1 MNDMN
6 REEAKKL
13 LPIIQA
19 YIEGKKIQ
27 VKLKT
32 NGEALT
38 ENWVDVTNPDWDKA
52 RCYRIKP
59 EPTFRP
65 FRNTEE
71 CWEEMQKHQPFGWL
85 MHKGHRYQITS
96 MTDNAGVFCEDGC
109 DNLTFIGY
117 LHDGFTFADGT
128 PFGIKE

>member
-1 MNDMN
+1 MN

-38 ENWVDVTNPDWDKA
+38 ENWVDVTNPYWDKA

-71 CWEEMQKHQPFGWL
+71 CWEEMQKHQPFG
-85 MHKGHRYQITS
+85 
-96 MTDNAGVFCEDGC
+96 
-109 DNLTFIGY
+109 
-117 LHDGFTFADGT
+117 
-128 PFGIKE
+128 IKE

>member
-27 VKLKT
+27 SKS
-32 NGEALT
+32 LT
-38 ENWVDVTNPDWDKA
+38 ENWVDVTNPDWDMA

-59 EPTFRP
+59 ESEYRP
-65 FRNTEE
+65 FKNIEE
-71 CWEEMQKHQPFGWL
+71 CWTEMQKHQPFG
-85 MHKGHRYQITS
+85 
-96 MTDNAGVFCEDGC
+96 
-109 DNLTFIGY
+109 
-117 LHDGFTFADGT
+117 
-128 PFGIKE
+128 

>member
-19 YIEGKKIQ
+19 YVEGKKIQ
-27 VKLKT
+27 SKT
-32 NGEALT
+32 LT
-38 ENWVDVTNPDWDKA
+38 ENWVDVTNPDWDMA

-59 EPTFRP
+59 EPTYRP

-71 CWEEMQKHQPFGWL
+71 CWEEMQKHQPFGWV
-85 MHKGHRYQITS
+85 KKDEYYFQITS
-96 MTDNAGVFCEDGC
+96 ITYAKPFKRVDLLIDEAVCPSGYYFDEGW
-109 DNLTFIGY
+109 TFV
-117 LHDGFTFADGT
+117 DGT
-128 PFGIKE
+128 PFGVKE